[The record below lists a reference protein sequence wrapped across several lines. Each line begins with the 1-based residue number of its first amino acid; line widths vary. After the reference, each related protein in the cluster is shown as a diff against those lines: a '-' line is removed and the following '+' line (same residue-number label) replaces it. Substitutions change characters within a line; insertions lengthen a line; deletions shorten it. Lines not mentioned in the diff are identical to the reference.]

1 MFANH
6 VSDKGLTSRIS
17 KQLLQLNNKKTSSP
31 IKKGRAEDLNTHFY
45 KKGIEMAN
53 KYIKRRST

>member
-1 MFANH
+1 MFVNH
-6 VSDKGLTSRIS
+6 ISDKGLASRIS
-17 KQLLQLNNKKTSSP
+17 KQLLQLNNKKTSNP

-45 KKGIEMAN
+45 KKGKQMAN